1 MENKKIVLLAGKGQ
15 STNIV
20 FNSINKKFGVYL
32 AILEEKENTKIFLKR
47 RIKKLGFFTVIGQMF
62 FQIFIAI
69 PLGLLSRK
77 RQSEII
83 NEKILDITDIPSEK
97 ITNVTSVNSKAT
109 IKLLQDINPDIIVV
123 NGTRII
129 SKKVL
134 SVINCKFINIHAGIT
149 PKYRGVHGTYWA
161 LVNNDVENS
170 GVTVH
175 FVDEGIDTG
184 NIIDQITVLPTKQD
198 NFSTYPLL
206 QLSEGIKM
214 LNKALENFYEKKLF
228 AKDAKEMQSAIWYH
242 PTLWKYIYYRI
253 VRGIK

>member
-1 MENKKIVLLAGKGQ
+1 MDNKKIVLLAGKGQ

-32 AILEEKENTKIFLKR
+32 AILEEKEHTKIFLKR
-47 RIKKLGFFTVIGQMF
+47 RIKKLGLFTVIGQIL

-77 RQSEII
+77 RKSEII
-83 NEKILDITDIPSEK
+83 NEKLLDITDIPTEK
-97 ITNVTSVNSKAT
+97 INYVTSVNSKAT
-109 IKLLQDINPDIIVV
+109 IELLQGINPDIIVV

-134 SVINCKFINIHAGIT
+134 SIVKCKLINTHAGLT

-170 GVTVH
+170 GVTIH

-184 NIIDQITVLPTKQD
+184 NIIDQITVIPIKQD

-206 QLSEGIKM
+206 QLSEAIKM
-214 LNKALENFYEKKLF
+214 LNKALENFYETKLI
-228 AKDAKEMQSAIWYH
+228 AKPGKELESAVWYH
-242 PTLWKYIYYRI
+242 PTLWKYLFYRI
-253 VRGIK
+253 IKGVK

>member
-1 MENKKIVLLAGKGQ
+1 MENKKIVLLAGEGQ

-20 FNSINKKFGVYL
+20 FNSVNKKFGVYL
-32 AILEEKENTKIFLKR
+32 TIIEEKENTKLFLKR
-47 RIKKLGFFTVIGQMF
+47 RIKKLGFFTVIGQIF

-69 PLGLLSRK
+69 PLALLSRK

-83 NEKILDITDIPSEK
+83 HKKLLDITDIPSEK
-97 ITNVTSVNSKAT
+97 ITNVTSVNSKTT
-109 IKLLQDINPDIIVV
+109 IKLLLDINPDIIVV

-134 SVINCKFINIHAGIT
+134 SVVNCKFINIHAGIT

-161 LVNNDVENS
+161 LVNNDLENS

-184 NIIDQITVLPTKQD
+184 NIIDQITVFPTKKD

-214 LNKALENFYEKKLF
+214 LNKALENFYEKKLI
-228 AKDAKEMQSAIWYH
+228 AKHGKEMQSALWYH
-242 PTLWKYIYYRI
+242 PTLWKYIFYRI
-253 VRGIK
+253 VKGIK

>member
-109 IKLLQDINPDIIVV
+109 IKLLLDINPDIIVV